1 MVIIKKII
9 SFEKELLFKTKVS
22 EITSISLE
30 HHISKIEED
39 LISGNFIINGDYKMN
54 EGSIV
59 REKFDFDVG
68 FDIALDNRFD
78 TKNMIVDIDDFTYHI
93 INEEILAV
101 KIDLF
106 IEGDLINEDVVILSN
121 PDKII
126 ETKQKIDLVRDDK
139 TDKDIDDDVIVE
151 RPVVDD
157 SNTLLLEDN
166 IFGNINENET
176 YATYYVYIVKEDDSL
191 DKIMEKYGVSKD
203 DIEMYNT
210 IDNILPG
217 DKIIIPATNGE

>member
-139 TDKDIDDDVIVE
+139 PDKDIDDDVIVE